1 MSKAIHRYLRALSG
15 TLLAAGGLLSSLPA
29 FSITANNASL
39 PPSLTTEGTSVTT
52 LKINGLPCV
61 VDTVSGTLF
70 CTLPTTLSFPATLSV
85 DLSTTGFD
93 GLTVD
98 GNAYAPATQAL
109 TVDRFDGTHTLTLS
123 TADGETLSYA
133 LVFTH
138 LPIVCVDQA
147 PTTIDRDKRPCRFSL
162 VATAESAFDNEQD
175 DIRERATIKI
185 RGASSTVYPK
195 KSYGIEI
202 CDENEDELDCPLLG
216 LREDGDWILEALY
229 SDYSKMRKQLGF
241 DLWLAQCPSPVD
253 DAKYPN
259 GIRGRHVEVLL
270 NGRWHGLYILSEK
283 VDRKQLG
290 IKKTKEDDA
299 TGALTVRGISF
310 KGESFSD
317 AIFLNGYEDAA
328 RTDTI
333 EWQAWSQD
341 YPDED
346 NLYVWDYLK
355 RLIDFT
361 AQAAVL
367 DYEDFLRGAEER
379 FDMDNVVD
387 LLLFLQATNA
397 TDNCLKNT
405 FLSTYNVQEQSKWF
419 FTPWDLDATFGRMS
433 DSRPSG
439 VYGLPEVYTGA
450 VKFFRRIYH
459 SPLADRLK
467 ARWDELKT
475 TVYAPDAVNARIE
488 AYAEL
493 LVSSGAW
500 ARERQRWP
508 QFCGEASDEV
518 AFMEEWY
525 ATNYVKID
533 SALASLTTDIRAVP
547 AAPEPAIATSDRQL
561 SVSVPGRTAFTLTV
575 YDPSGR
581 TVARKKAKGALTLP
595 LTPGA
600 YVIRLTGEVADTKQK
615 IIIR

>member
-1 MSKAIHRYLRALSG
+1 MRKATSLRLRTLGYMLAIAGAFLSPAPALSDTG
-15 TLLAAGGLLSSLPA
+15 NGAPLPSLLLADK
-29 FSITANNASL
+29 
-39 PPSLTTEGTSVTT
+39 TSVTT
-52 LKINGLPCV
+52 LEINGLPCA
-61 VDTVSGTLF
+61 VDTVSKTFF
-70 CTLPTTLSFPATLSV
+70 CTLPTTTTFPATLSINL
-85 DLSTTGFD
+85 DRTGVE
-93 GLTVD
+93 LLAID
-98 GNAYAPATQAL
+98 GNDYQPETR
-109 TVDRFDGTHTLTLS
+109 TVSVDRFDGTHILTLS
-123 TADGETLSYA
+123 TVDGETLSYA

-259 GIRGRHVEVLL
+259 GIRGCHVEVLL

-310 KGESFSD
+310 KGEAWSD
-317 AIFLNGYEDAA
+317 AIFLNGYDDDA

-346 NLYVWDYLK
+346 GLYVWDYLK
-355 RLIDFT
+355 DLIDFT
-361 AQAAVL
+361 AQAAAL

-379 FDMDNVVD
+379 FEMDNVVD
-387 LLLFLQATNA
+387 YLLFLQATNA

-405 FLSTYNVQEQSKWF
+405 FLSTYNVQNGSKWF
-419 FTPWDLDATFGRMS
+419 FTPWDLDATFGRMPGGAES
-433 DSRPSG
+433 HS
-439 VYGLPEVYTGA
+439 YGTPGNYMG
-450 VKFFRRIYH
+450 VKFFQRIYR
-459 SPLADRLK
+459 SSLADRLK

-488 AYAEL
+488 AYADL